1 LERIKAAG
9 IQIEVGVKI
18 IELNEKGVMG
28 LRNGSSE
35 FFNAGTIVIAVGMKS
50 ENQLAEYLKATAPEI
65 HLIGDCIN
73 PRRIREAIA
82 EGYSVGLKI

>member
-1 LERIKAAG
+1 
-9 IQIEVGVKI
+9 
-18 IELNEKGVMG
+18 MG

-35 FFNAGTIVIAVGMKS
+35 FFNAGTIVIAIVMKS
-50 ENQLAEYLKATAPEI
+50 ENQLAEYLKATISAI

-82 EGYSVGLKI
+82 DGYRVGLKI